1 MASEAG
7 EKEFPTQAEL
17 GWGTQIFECPLRGL
31 PALDGESLS
40 HPPQAGDGDGTV
52 GPRRDLPGKLIAFQ
66 VICAHLR
73 GVVPIGERSPVDV
86 KRDRAFGGIDGVTA
100 KVNTHAE
107 RGVLVFLRS
116 PFKFVSGRKPWAFG
130 AIDLDRVVSIG
141 REDDESVRAG
151 SVVGNASAVGKQAL
165 GGGEGPRPNNASDNR
180 GSVSAAGR
188 ALRSL
193 RSADDGRNKRQE

>member
-1 MASEAG
+1 MQAG
-7 EKEFPTQAEL
+7 AEFPKRV
-17 GWGTQIFECPLRGL
+17 C
-31 PALDGESLS
+31 LDGESLS
-40 HPPQAGDGDGTV
+40 KASQAGDGDGAV
-52 GPRRDLPGKLIAFQ
+52 GPGGDLPGKLIAFQ
-66 VICAHLR
+66 VIGAHLS

-116 PFKFVSGRKPWAFG
+116 AFEFVSRRKPWAFG
-130 AIDLDRVVSIG
+130 AVDLDRVVSIG
-141 REDDESVRAG
+141 REDDESVRTG

-165 GGGEGPRPNNASDNR
+165 GGGEGPSTDNASDNR
-180 GSVSAAGR
+180 GGVSAAGL

-193 RSADDGRNKRQE
+193 RSADHGRNERQEENNP